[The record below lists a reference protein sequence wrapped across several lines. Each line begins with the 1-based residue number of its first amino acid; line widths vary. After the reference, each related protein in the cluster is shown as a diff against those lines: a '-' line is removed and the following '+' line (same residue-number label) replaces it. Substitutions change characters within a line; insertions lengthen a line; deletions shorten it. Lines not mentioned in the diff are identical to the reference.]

1 MLLYLATLWEGGIR
15 RNVWGCTEAKVMGE
29 AGLAYGIASLMWA
42 RCSKTIEYYQCAG
55 MVLDQ
60 AGNCPV
66 FF

>member
-1 MLLYLATLWEGGIR
+1 
-15 RNVWGCTEAKVMGE
+15 MGE

-60 AGNCPV
+60 AGNYPV
-66 FF
+66 FSDTYYVVAIHRERP